1 MIVKVVDR
9 HAGSSALMSVYDV
22 VKEVEACD
30 VCGASKDQIIESF
43 HSYAEA
49 DMYCNALV
57 QNGQAADY
65 VMRLHEPHHEI
76 NEITACGEEQP

>member
-9 HAGSSALMSVYDV
+9 HVGSIALMSVYDV

-30 VCGASKDQIIESF
+30 VCGATKDQTIESF

-49 DMYCNALV
+49 DMYCNALIA
-57 QNGQAADY
+57 NGEA
-65 VMRLHEPHHEI
+65 I
-76 NEITACGEEQP
+76 G